1 MLVANCNQM
10 LKKSIENNIIT
21 WKLILDTDDKVYNI
35 AEFEFFI
42 ENDKVWLNYC
52 FVTEELRR
60 KGIGEYIIK
69 RAIEEFDEIYF
80 SSAEKGEH
88 TRKKIENDTRY
99 IEPPDGEKFIE
110 LLLEKKILK
119 REWYRSPFD

>member
-1 MLVANCNQM
+1 MNINSMLVANCNQM

-80 SSAEKGEH
+80 S
-88 TRKKIENDTRY
+88 
-99 IEPPDGEKFIE
+99 
-110 LLLEKKILK
+110 
-119 REWYRSPFD
+119 